1 MHVYVILA
9 EEHNPIFLSLNIINK
24 FMKHRYFKC
33 QYYINMFNVG
43 TNSMADSVIIEKA
56 IEEVETKS
64 WGVTKQFL
72 DIHELVFENGKP
84 KVARVDR
91 DKKDGTVVVYFPVR
105 GVKFFFAV
113 YLDLEP
119 DVSVIWI
126 GTEGYNSVYFRAF
139 SETLSLEELSKLTT
153 LKHTGGRSKGEKKRP
168 IGGTGIVWKES
179 TIFYEPN
186 PEPDE
191 FEDKLRKLLDFLETD
206 KNGVA
211 LLVDKAD
218 GYIQVAIEFHN
229 GNTML
234 GGPHIDKESI
244 KRLAH
249 LNLAID
255 FDLYESGN
263 SFKE

>member
-1 MHVYVILA
+1 LWLIEVDVFQMLQLH
-9 EEHNPIFLSLNIINK
+9 
-24 FMKHRYFKC
+24 KH
-33 QYYINMFNVG
+33 FNVVS
-43 TNSMADSVIIEKA
+43 NSMTNSVIIEKA

-72 DIHELVFENGKP
+72 EIHELVLENDKP

-91 DKKDGTVVVYFPVR
+91 ERKEGTVVVYFPVIA
-105 GVKFFFAV
+105 VKFFFAV
-113 YLDLEP
+113 CLNLEP
-119 DVSVIWI
+119 EVSVKWI
-126 GTEGYNSVYFRAF
+126 GTEAYNSVYFRAF
-139 SETLSLEELSKLTT
+139 SETLSLEELSQFTT

-168 IGGTGIVWKES
+168 TGGTGIVWKES

-191 FEDKLRKLLDFLETD
+191 FENKLKKLLDYLETD

-211 LLVDKAD
+211 VLVGKAD
-218 GYIQVAIEFHN
+218 GYIQVAIEYHN

-234 GGPHIDKESI
+234 GGHHLNKEAI
-244 KRLAH
+244 ERLAL
-249 LNLAID
+249 LNLEID
-255 FDLYESGN
+255 FDLYVSGN